1 MDKPQGVQSDLCST
15 TQALEL
21 IQPYSALGSLASGF
35 KGNMKME
42 AESDLNQLNNLIV
55 KNKNRIL
62 PFLESQ
68 TTVGLH

>member
-21 IQPYSALGSLASGF
+21 RQPCSAPGSLAHDF

-42 AESDLNQLNNLIV
+42 AESDPQQVL
-55 KNKNRIL
+55 
-62 PFLESQ
+62 S
-68 TTVGLH
+68 